1 MNYTP
6 QKKIAAKIL
15 GVGVNRVWIDPD
27 VEEDLS
33 LALTR
38 EDVRKLIADR
48 IIRKKPIVGVS
59 RGRARLIRNQ
69 KKRGQRRGHGSRKG
83 KQGARQPSKDLWMA
97 KIRSQRRYLRGLR
110 DNELITPAQYRQ
122 LYAKAKGNLYRNVGH
137 LRNTIHEAGMVKKPK
152 RSRRR
157 R

>member
-38 EDVRKLIADR
+38 EDVRKLIDDH
-48 IIRKKPIVGVS
+48 IIRKKPMVGIS
-59 RGRARLIRNQ
+59 RGRARLITIQ

-83 KQGARQPSKDLWMA
+83 KKGARQPGKDLWIA

-110 DNELITPAQYRQ
+110 ENKLITPTNYRQ
-122 LYAKAKGNLYRNVGH
+122 LYAKAKGNAYRSVAH
-137 LRNTIHEAGMVKKPK
+137 LRNTIYESGIVKKSKGK
-152 RSRRR
+152 RR
-157 R
+157 

>member
-15 GVGVNRVWIDPD
+15 GVGVHRVWIDPD

-48 IIRKKPIVGVS
+48 TIRKKPIVGVS
-59 RGRARLIRNQ
+59 RGRARVLKIQ
-69 KKRGQRRGHGSRKG
+69 KKRGLRRGHGSRKG
-83 KQGARQPSKDLWMA
+83 RKFARQPKKELWINR
-97 KIRSQRRYLRGLR
+97 IRSQRRYLRGLR
-110 DNELITPAQYRQ
+110 DNQSITPAQYRQ
-122 LYAKAKGNLYRNVGH
+122 LYAKAKGNSYRSVGH
-137 LRNTIHEAGMVKKPK
+137 LRNTIQEAGILKKPK
-152 RSRRR
+152 TKRR
-157 R
+157 

>member
-6 QKKIAAKIL
+6 QKRLAAEIL
-15 GVGVNRVWIDPD
+15 GVGTHRVWIDPE

-48 IIRKKPIVGVS
+48 VIRKKPMIGVS
-59 RGRARLIRNQ
+59 RGRARILSIQ

-83 KQGARQPSKDLWMA
+83 RKGARQPTKELWIA

-110 DNELITPAQYRQ
+110 NNQLITPAHYRQ
-122 LYAKAKGNLYRNVGH
+122 LYAKAKGNSYRSVTH
-137 LRNTIHEAGMVKKPK
+137 LRNTITELGMIKKSKTK
-152 RSRRR
+152 RR
-157 R
+157 

>member
-38 EDVRKLIADR
+38 EDVRKLIDDH
-48 IIRKKPIVGVS
+48 IIRKKQMTGIS
-59 RGRARLIRNQ
+59 RGRARMITTQ
-69 KKRGQRRGHGSRKG
+69 KKRGQRRGLGSRKG
-83 KQGARQPSKDLWMA
+83 TKGARQPGKELWIA

-110 DNELITPAQYRQ
+110 DNKLISPADYRQ
-122 LYAKAKGNLYRNVGH
+122 LYAKAKGNSYRSVAH
-137 LRNTIHEAGMVKKPK
+137 LRNTIYEAGIVKKPK
-152 RSRRR
+152 GKRR
-157 R
+157 